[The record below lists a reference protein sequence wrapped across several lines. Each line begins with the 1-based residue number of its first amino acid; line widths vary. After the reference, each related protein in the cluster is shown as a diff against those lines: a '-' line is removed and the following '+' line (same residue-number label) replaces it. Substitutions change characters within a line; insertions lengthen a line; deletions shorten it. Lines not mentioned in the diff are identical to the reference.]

1 VVDSEQFR
9 EGGVHVGSL
18 VQTAEFGSVGR
29 RRGRSRFGA
38 AVPFPLEQ
46 IETPGLDG
54 TEARVRLVN
63 WGHRAALVASDG
75 TLVDVERASGGR
87 FPSDPMTAILRWS
100 ELSELSEPWIAE
112 GGGAVVDPVELGP
125 CVPRPSKV
133 FGIGLNY
140 REHAVETGLAL
151 PERPLIFAKFPSC
164 LTGPAATVELRGD
177 TVDWEV
183 ELVVVIGPGG
193 RDIPAESARRHIA
206 GYCVGQDLSDRTVQ
220 NAGQRPQF
228 TMGKSFDGYGP
239 IGPALVSAAAVEHPE
254 DLSIWCELNGERV
267 QDARTSDLLFGVP
280 ELVERISSVCTLVP
294 GDLIFTGTPS
304 GVGLGRT
311 PPRFLAPGDVLVS
324 GIEGIGQITTRFTAG

>member
-1 VVDSEQFR
+1 M
-9 EGGVHVGSL
+9 
-18 VQTAEFGSVGR
+18 
-29 RRGRSRFGA
+29 
-38 AVPFPLEQ
+38 
-46 IETPGLDG
+46 
-54 TEARVRLVN
+54 RLVN
-63 WGHRAALVASDG
+63 WGHRAAIVAEDG

-87 FPSDPMTAILRWS
+87 FPSDPMVAVQRWS
-100 ELSELSEPWIAE
+100 ELGELALPWIAA

-133 FGIGLNY
+133 LGIGLNY
-140 REHAVETGLAL
+140 RDHAAETGMEL
-151 PERPLIFAKFPSC
+151 PEAPLVFAKFPSC
-164 LTGPAATVELRGD
+164 LTGPDATVELRGT

-193 RDIPAESARRHIA
+193 RDIPAESASRHIA

-228 TMGKSFDGYGP
+228 TMGKSYDGYGP
-239 IGPALVSAAAVEHPE
+239 IGPALVSADVVDDPA
-254 DLSIWCELNGERV
+254 DLAIWCELNGERV
-267 QDARTSDLLFGVP
+267 QDARTSDLIFGVP
-280 ELVERISSVCTLVP
+280 ELIERVSAVCTLQP

-311 PPRFLAPGDVLVS
+311 PPRFLSPGDVLVS

>member
-1 VVDSEQFR
+1 
-9 EGGVHVGSL
+9 
-18 VQTAEFGSVGR
+18 
-29 RRGRSRFGA
+29 
-38 AVPFPLEQ
+38 
-46 IETPGLDG
+46 
-54 TEARVRLVN
+54 
-63 WGHRAALVASDG
+63 
-75 TLVDVERASGGR
+75 
-87 FPSDPMTAILRWS
+87 
-100 ELSELSEPWIAE
+100 
-112 GGGAVVDPVELGP
+112 VDPVELGP

-239 IGPALVSAAAVEHPE
+239 IGPALVSAAAIEHPE

-267 QDARTSDLLFGVP
+267 QDARTSDLLFGVA
-280 ELVERISSVCTLVP
+280 ELIERISSVCTLVP

>member
-1 VVDSEQFR
+1 M
-9 EGGVHVGSL
+9 
-18 VQTAEFGSVGR
+18 
-29 RRGRSRFGA
+29 
-38 AVPFPLEQ
+38 
-46 IETPGLDG
+46 
-54 TEARVRLVN
+54 RLVN